1 MTVTTKTLTIVCDQG
16 TMTET
21 VEVDNDASIS
31 VYRNGYSNWDGKR
44 HIMGFRIK
52 HADLDSVFDEQQKGA
67 ANEVAHR
74 LVRKLLTDGKGR
86 ATNLTFTL
94 RKS

>member
-1 MTVTTKTLTIVCDQG
+1 MTITTKTLTIVCDQG
-16 TMTET
+16 TLVET
-21 VEVDNDASIS
+21 VTVDNDAYIS

-44 HIMGFRIK
+44 HIKGFNIK
-52 HADLDSVFDEQQKGA
+52 HEELDVVFDETRKEA

-86 ATNLTFTL
+86 ATNITFTL
-94 RKS
+94 RK